1 MRKTLG
7 RSATVAVTFVALSSV
22 AGGNPVAGRPE
33 SMVVRAPRGESVS
46 RVEVSE
52 PAGVI
57 RLLRVVAPRGARVT
71 VTGVIPGVAGVT
83 IPIPRGR
90 RVNAETCSGHKSTTV
105 CTEGEEACPMPPA
118 TWEFR
123 VRKMTGP
130 AGRVRID
137 FVVGPERSA

>member
-1 MRKTLG
+1 MVG
-7 RSATVAVTFVALSSV
+7 VAFAALSSV
-22 AGGNPVAGRPE
+22 AGGNPVAGRPD
-33 SMVVRAPRGESVS
+33 SMVVWAPAGESVS

-57 RLLRVVAPRGARVT
+57 RLLRVVAPRGTHMT
-71 VTGVIPGVAGVT
+71 VTGVIPGLAGVT
-83 IPIPRGR
+83 IPIPRDHR
-90 RVNAETCSGHKSTTV
+90 INAETCLRHSSTTV

-123 VRKMTGP
+123 VRKVTGP

-137 FVVGPERSA
+137 FVVGPERSARPR